1 MKPEFASNHANRGK
15 IKPPTKSEMAL
26 AKSRTGLDSVSG
38 ELLAQFRSEARSSSS
53 KVAKPVTP
61 GAVVNDAAVLKL
73 NRQIERLRNQV
84 TKLKVE
90 LLQKF

>member
-38 ELLAQFRSEARSSSS
+38 ELLAQFRSEARSTGRP
-53 KVAKPVTP
+53 AKPVTP

-84 TKLKVE
+84 AKLKVQ